1 MDTGRRVDPGR
12 LRFLSLVTELWVLP
26 STKGFGARDREAGE
40 VVLLM
45 LLVGAAA
52 NSRLA
57 RLTAPI
63 FATSIVLKGCSYF
76 MLIIACVQP
85 LAVER

>member
-1 MDTGRRVDPGR
+1 MGTGRRVDPGR
-12 LRFLSLVTELWVLP
+12 LRFLSPVTELWVLP
-26 STKGFGARDREAGE
+26 SNKGFGARDREAGE
-40 VVLLM
+40 VVLLVGLM

-63 FATSIVLKGCSYF
+63 FATSIVLGS
-76 MLIIACVQP
+76 
-85 LAVER
+85 